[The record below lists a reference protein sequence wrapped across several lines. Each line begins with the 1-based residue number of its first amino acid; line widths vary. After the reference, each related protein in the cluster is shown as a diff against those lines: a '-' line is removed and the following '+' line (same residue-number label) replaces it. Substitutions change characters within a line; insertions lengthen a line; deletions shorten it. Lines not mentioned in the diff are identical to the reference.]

1 MANKTGK
8 NVAFK
13 LDNAAG
19 TLTAITTHLNSASIA
34 SVQSALEDTALGD
47 GEQTFIPGV
56 AGATFSLNGF
66 WNSTTEG
73 IFGPLQGNDT
83 SKTKTFEW
91 YDVIKY
97 KNGEVIITGVDV
109 SGDVDSV
116 VTFSAEGQ
124 VTGAINRTSV
134 ALA

>member
-8 NVAFK
+8 NAAFK

-47 GEQTFIPGV
+47 GTQTFLGGI

-83 SKTKTFEW
+83 SKSKTFEW
-91 YDVIKY
+91 YDSIKY
-97 KNGEVIITGVDV
+97 KNGEALITGVNL
-109 SGDVDSV
+109 SGEVDTV
-116 VTFSAEGQ
+116 MTFSADATI
-124 VTGAINRTSV
+124 TGDVNRTSV

>member
-1 MANKTGK
+1 MADKTGK
-8 NVAFK
+8 NVTFK

-19 TLTAITTHLNSASIA
+19 TLTAITTHLNSASLA
-34 SVQSALEDTALGD
+34 SVQQALEDTALGD
-47 GEQTFIPGV
+47 GEQTFLPGV

-83 SKTKTFEW
+83 SKSKTFEW
-91 YDVIKY
+91 YDTIKY
-97 KNGEVIITGVDV
+97 KNGEAIITGVDL
-109 SGDVDSV
+109 SGDVDTV
-116 VTFSAEGQ
+116 LTFSAEAQ
-124 VTGAINRTSV
+124 VTATINRTSV